1 MKKQT
6 NRALRVGFFVFC
18 GLVILIVTLYLIGSK
33 DNLFESKTNIIT
45 SFKDVRGV
53 VVGDNV
59 RYSGIN
65 VGKVKSFVITP
76 DGKVLLEL
84 SIVNEYAKFIHKN
97 AIVEINQDGLL
108 GAKLLDIK
116 PGKENADI
124 VKNGDFLTGKDGID
138 MENLMY
144 DLRNILSEANLAVG
158 NIESVTDKI
167 NKGEGDIGKLIN
179 EDRLTSKLDLTV
191 QKLNESLININQIVG
206 KINNGDGDVGRLIN
220 DEALTTEANKVLENL
235 NQSTEIVK
243 QIASNLEK
251 TTNTINDGKGT
262 VGMLLNNEST
272 AQNVDTTILKVQ
284 SSLMQF
290 EKTAKAIENSWIL
303 KLFSKKKKDK

>member
-144 DLRNILSEANLAVG
+144 DLRNILSEANLAIG

-220 DEALTTEANKVLENL
+220 DKEMTTEANKVLENL

-243 QIASNLEK
+243 QIASNLEE

-272 AQNVDTTILKVQ
+272 AQNVDTTILKIQ

>member
-18 GLVILIVTLYLIGSK
+18 GLIIFIVTLYLIGSK

-53 VVGDNV
+53 VVGNNV

-65 VGKVKSFVITP
+65 VGKVKSITITP
-76 DGKVLLEL
+76 DGKVMLEL
-84 SIVNEYAKFIHKN
+84 AIVREYAKFIHTN
-97 AIVEINQDGLL
+97 ATVEINQDGLL

-116 PGKENADI
+116 PGKGDADK
-124 VKNGDFLTGKDGID
+124 VKDGDYLNGKEGID
-138 MENLMY
+138 MENLMF

-158 NIESVTDKI
+158 NIESVTEKI
-167 NKGEGDIGKLIN
+167 NRGEGDIGKLIN

-191 QKLNESLININQIVG
+191 QKLNESLNNINLIVE
-206 KINNGDGDVGRLIN
+206 KVNNGDGDVGRLIN
-220 DEALTTEANKVLENL
+220 DKALTTEANKVLDNL

-251 TTNTINDGKGT
+251 TTNTINEGKGT

-272 AQNVDTTILKVQ
+272 AQNLDTTILKVQ
-284 SSLMQF
+284 SSLIQF

-303 KLFSKKKKDK
+303 NLFSKKKKDK

>member
-243 QIASNLEK
+243 QIASNLEE